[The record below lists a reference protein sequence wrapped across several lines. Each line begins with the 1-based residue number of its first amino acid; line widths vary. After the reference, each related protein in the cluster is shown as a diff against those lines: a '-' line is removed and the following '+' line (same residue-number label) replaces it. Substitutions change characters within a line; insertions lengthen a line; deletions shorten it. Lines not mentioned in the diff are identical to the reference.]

1 MEGRERKG
9 RKGSREGREG
19 KGGRGGEGLW
29 LRRPS
34 RLHGHFVPPPPPPP
48 PPPHTPHPGPPHI
61 GVVTICKGE
70 KRSSCHDAV
79 LKR

>member
-1 MEGRERKG
+1 MEEVEEEMEGRE

-34 RLHGHFVPPPPPPP
+34 RLHGPGSNFVPPPPPL
-48 PPPHTPHPGPPHI
+48 PHTPHRAPLI
-61 GVVTICKGE
+61 GVCDYMQGREEIE
-70 KRSSCHDAV
+70 LS
-79 LKR
+79 